1 MLKNLMCAL
10 AAVLIFFGLK
20 ALFPVT
26 GATALVVTAL
36 QSWGAFSYAGLIGI
50 GAFCGLVTRA

>member
-20 ALFPVT
+20 ALFPLAA
-26 GATALVVTAL
+26 ATALVVTL
-36 QSWGAFSYAGLIGI
+36 LGPWGHFSYAGLIGI